1 MQFHSA
7 MNKLLKIIGLFAI
20 LFVMPARHFGQI
32 TQYTQNQSTIFF
44 KITDISLF
52 DERVFFM
59 YNLVN
64 DSRFNVV
71 NSEDDGVF
79 IISADPAFEGM
90 DLQTAF
96 ADFQRQN
103 AMAFSRMDKE
113 QATETAIEYKTSL
126 PKEITHSLMMDV
138 YIKSRQN
145 NLCANADPFCT
156 DNGLYEFP
164 AGVNAGYGESGP
176 NYACLSSQPNP
187 AWYYMRIGNPGSINI
202 YMYSTPGEDIDF
214 CCWGPFDDPISPCPG
229 GLTLNKK
236 VSCSY
241 SADPT
246 ETCVIPSSAQ
256 TGEYYILVI
265 TNYSNHSC
273 NITFSKTSGSG
284 TTDCSIM
291 PPLVENGGPYCVGET
306 IQLSGNA
313 QQDAT
318 YSWSGPGG
326 WVANGQNVSIPNCT
340 LAMAGT
346 YTCTIRVGTQT
357 NSATTDVAVYA
368 KPTASF
374 NASSVC
380 EGNPTRFTNT
390 STTNPANQAMIYLW
404 EFGDGNTSDQQNPS
418 HQYAAAG
425 NYNATLTVKCGD
437 DACTSTRTQSVTVYP
452 TPKADAGDDQTT
464 QYGGTVQ
471 LHGSGGAGTFSYHW
485 EPANKVVNPN
495 AQNTQ
500 TVALNESTTFTLTVT
515 HPQGGCSDSD
525 QTTVLISGSNMTAT
539 ANATPNKICVG
550 ESTQLRASA
559 VGGSGNYTY
568 SWSPTIGL
576 SNPLIA
582 NPTAHPTE
590 TTTYTCTVS
599 DGYSTQNVTVTVT
612 VNSPEFEEETH
623 YICPGDSY
631 NFYGTTYT
639 EAGNYDYVTTTSQGC
654 EKTITLHLLHYPSY
668 PNANTT
674 TEYICPGTS
683 YNFHGHYYSVPGTY
697 SENLHTTLGCD
708 SIVWLDLHV
717 YPANDTTIV
726 DPTICNTQTYNF
738 HGTEYSEDGTVA
750 YFDTID
756 NHGCLKVEKLIL
768 TVGDYQMPPKETPRI
783 CYAHNETPSY
793 YWDKT
798 GLTYT
803 QDTYDE
809 IILPD
814 PNGGCD
820 IKHRLDLKFHQE
832 FYDKQT
838 LTVCDEYVWP
848 VNNMRYTTTNHN
860 IIKTFHDVGG
870 PGFSCD
876 STYVLDLTVNY
887 SDESEINT
895 TACNEYI
902 WDFGWNNESYTIT
915 ESGSYTKTIETTL
928 GCDSIV
934 TLNIQMDY
942 SPTFPRV
949 EGKSW
954 VVGGGEF
961 QYTIED
967 YWIETSGTHL
977 TEWQLKDKNGNDFK
991 KWELKPY
998 GDNYDRCLVYIYTY
1012 ELDTVEL
1019 CATTTNTGSGNT
1031 ICGDSDTKSK
1041 WIHCSSYSTPETEQR
1056 SVVDVY
1062 PNPNDGYM
1070 TLSFENMP
1078 GNVDVKV
1085 YDITG
1090 TLMDSFAVNN
1100 GYEKQTHQYHAK
1112 QLSKGVYYI
1121 RFACQVGVVTKKV
1134 IILD

>member
-1 MQFHSA
+1 
-7 MNKLLKIIGLFAI
+7 
-20 LFVMPARHFGQI
+20 
-32 TQYTQNQSTIFF
+32 
-44 KITDISLF
+44 
-52 DERVFFM
+52 
-59 YNLVN
+59 
-64 DSRFNVV
+64 
-71 NSEDDGVF
+71 
-79 IISADPAFEGM
+79 
-90 DLQTAF
+90 
-96 ADFQRQN
+96 
-103 AMAFSRMDKE
+103 
-113 QATETAIEYKTSL
+113 
-126 PKEITHSLMMDV
+126 
-138 YIKSRQN
+138 
-145 NLCANADPFCT
+145 
-156 DNGLYEFP
+156 
-164 AGVNAGYGESGP
+164 
-176 NYACLSSQPNP
+176 
-187 AWYYMRIGNPGSINI
+187 
-202 YMYSTPGEDIDF
+202 
-214 CCWGPFDDPISPCPG
+214 
-229 GLTLNKK
+229 
-236 VSCSY
+236 
-241 SADPT
+241 
-246 ETCVIPSSAQ
+246 
-256 TGEYYILVI
+256 
-265 TNYSNHSC
+265 
-273 NITFSKTSGSG
+273 
-284 TTDCSIM
+284 
-291 PPLVENGGPYCVGET
+291 
-306 IQLSGNA
+306 
-313 QQDAT
+313 
-318 YSWSGPGG
+318 
-326 WVANGQNVSIPNCT
+326 
-340 LAMAGT
+340 
-346 YTCTIRVGTQT
+346 
-357 NSATTDVAVYA
+357 
-368 KPTASF
+368 
-374 NASSVC
+374 
-380 EGNPTRFTNT
+380 
-390 STTNPANQAMIYLW
+390 
-404 EFGDGNTSDQQNPS
+404 
-418 HQYAAAG
+418 
-425 NYNATLTVKCGD
+425 
-437 DACTSTRTQSVTVYP
+437 
-452 TPKADAGDDQTT
+452 
-464 QYGGTVQ
+464 
-471 LHGSGGAGTFSYHW
+471 
-485 EPANKVVNPN
+485 
-495 AQNTQ
+495 
-500 TVALNESTTFTLTVT
+500 
-515 HPQGGCSDSD
+515 
-525 QTTVLISGSNMTAT
+525 
-539 ANATPNKICVG
+539 
-550 ESTQLRASA
+550 
-559 VGGSGNYTY
+559 
-568 SWSPTIGL
+568 
-576 SNPLIA
+576 
-582 NPTAHPTE
+582 
-590 TTTYTCTVS
+590 
-599 DGYSTQNVTVTVT
+599 
-612 VNSPEFEEETH
+612 
-623 YICPGDSY
+623 
-631 NFYGTTYT
+631 
-639 EAGNYDYVTTTSQGC
+639 
-654 EKTITLHLLHYPSY
+654 
-668 PNANTT
+668 
-674 TEYICPGTS
+674 
-683 YNFHGHYYSVPGTY
+683 
-697 SENLHTTLGCD
+697 
-708 SIVWLDLHV
+708 
-717 YPANDTTIV
+717 
-726 DPTICNTQTYNF
+726 
-738 HGTEYSEDGTVA
+738 
-750 YFDTID
+750 
-756 NHGCLKVEKLIL
+756 VEKLIL

-860 IIKTFHDVGG
+860 IVKTFHDVGG

-1019 CATTTNTGSGNT
+1019 CATTTNTGAGNT

-1041 WIHCSSYSTPETEQR
+1041 WIHCSSYSTPETIQR
-1056 SVVDVY
+1056 CVVDIY